1 MSRPQRPGT
10 RCGLLDELRGLALL
24 SMILYH
30 GAWDLVY
37 IFGVSW
43 DWYRSEFAYLW
54 QQSICWTFILLS
66 GFCQPLGRHQYR
78 RGLTVW
84 IAGAVVTIVTM
95 VAMPDNLVMFG
106 VLTCLGTCMLLTKFL
121 EPVLRRCK
129 PLHGV
134 LLCAVLFVLTR
145 NVPQGYLGFED
156 WKLCAL
162 PEWLY
167 RNHLT
172 AYFGFPHDAFWSTDY
187 FAVFPWI
194 FLFLT
199 GYYLSRLFHV
209 KKLMYLLKRGG
220 RSPFAWIGRHS
231 LILYMAH
238 QPVCYGVLYVMMNYV
253 VK

>member
-1 MSRPQRPGT
+1 MSSAKRY
-10 RCGLLDELRGLALL
+10 GLLDELRGLALG

-37 IFGVSW
+37 IFGVDWS
-43 DWYRSEFAYLW
+43 WYRSEGAYLW

-66 GFCQPLGRHQYR
+66 GFCQPLGKHQYR

-84 IAGAVVTIVTM
+84 LGGAIVTLVTL

-106 VLTCLGTCMLLTKFL
+106 VLTCLGTCMVLAKRL
-121 EPVLRRCK
+121 EPLLQRCK
-129 PLHGV
+129 PLPG
-134 LLCAVLFVLTR
+134 LLVSASLFVLTR
-145 NVPQGYLGFED
+145 NITRGYLGFED
-156 WKLCAL
+156 WKPCAL
-162 PEWLY
+162 PDWLY

-187 FAVFPWI
+187 FALFPWF

-199 GYYLSRLFHV
+199 GYFLCWLFQAR
-209 KKLMYLLKRGG
+209 KWMGALRFGG
-220 RSPFAWIGRHS
+220 RSPLAWVGRHS

-238 QPVCYGVLYVMMNYV
+238 QPVCYGVLYAVMWIV
-253 VK
+253 ERAG